1 MGLGGGTDLDRLL
14 FFCEGARFAGQNAGF
29 DPPDTPNLDAPL
41 SVCMSGT
48 SLLTLRAQR
57 VLVTAALIFGVA
69 LGPSARAQKIKDL
82 KPQGYVDDFANVL
95 SSGTKQKLN
104 ALCAE
109 VDQKAQAQLAVV
121 TVKSLNGESV
131 EQFSIDLATQWG
143 VGPKQQSRGVMI
155 LVAPNDRKYRIEV
168 GYGLEPILPDGKV
181 GGFGRQ
187 AVPYLQHND
196 FDGAISLMTQQVA
209 SAIAA
214 DKGITLDSLAGAPR
228 APARVPDSSRG
239 MPIGIR
245 TIFTLIF
252 LLFPLLG
259 FILRLLFSGR
269 SATTRSRRY
278 GGWWMGGP
286 WYGGGLG
293 GGSWGGGGGFGGSSG
308 GFGGFGG
315 GSFGGGGAS
324 GSW

>member
-1 MGLGGGTDLDRLL
+1 M
-14 FFCEGARFAGQNAGF
+14 
-29 DPPDTPNLDAPL
+29 L
-41 SVCMSGT
+41 S
-48 SLLTLRAQR
+48 LRPLRA
-57 VLVTAALIFGVA
+57 VAIAALVFGVA
-69 LGPSARAQKIKDL
+69 LSPSARAQKIKDL
-82 KPQGYVDDFANVL
+82 KPQGYIDDFANVL
-95 SSGTKQKLN
+95 SSETKQKLTT
-104 ALCAE
+104 LCTE
-109 VDQKAQAQLAVV
+109 VDQKAQAQIAVV

-131 EQFSIDLATQWG
+131 ERFSLDLATRWG

-155 LVAPNDRKYRIEV
+155 LVAPNDHKYRIEV

-209 SAIAA
+209 SVIAA
-214 DKGITLDSLAGAPR
+214 DKHLALDSLSGAARVAAR
-228 APARVPDSSRG
+228 APDSTRG
-239 MPIGIR
+239 LPINFS
-245 TIFTLIF
+245 TIIFLIF

-259 FILRLLFSGR
+259 FILRLIFSGR
-269 SATTRSRRY
+269 NAMTGHRRY

-286 WYGGGLG
+286 WYGGVLG

>member
-1 MGLGGGTDLDRLL
+1 M
-14 FFCEGARFAGQNAGF
+14 
-29 DPPDTPNLDAPL
+29 L
-41 SVCMSGT
+41 S
-48 SLLTLRAQR
+48 LRPLRA
-57 VLVTAALIFGVA
+57 VAIAALIFGVA
-69 LGPSARAQKIKDL
+69 LSPFAPAQKLRDL

-95 SSGTKQKLN
+95 SSETKQKLTT
-104 ALCAE
+104 LCTE
-109 VDQKAQAQLAVV
+109 VDQKAQAQIAVV
-121 TVKSLNGESV
+121 TVKSLNGEPV
-131 EQFSIDLATQWG
+131 EQFSVDLATRWG

-155 LVAPNDRKYRIEV
+155 LVAPNDHKYRIEV

-187 AVPYLQHND
+187 AVPYLRHND
-196 FDGAISLMTQQVA
+196 FDGAISLMTEQVA
-209 SAIAA
+209 SVIAA
-214 DKGITLDSLAGAPR
+214 DKHITLDSLSGAAR
-228 APARVPDSSRG
+228 APARAPDSTRG
-239 MPIGIR
+239 LPINFR
-245 TIFTLIF
+245 TIIFLIF

-259 FILRLLFSGR
+259 FILRLIFSGR
-269 SATTRSRRY
+269 SAIAGHRRY

>member
-1 MGLGGGTDLDRLL
+1 
-14 FFCEGARFAGQNAGF
+14 
-29 DPPDTPNLDAPL
+29 
-41 SVCMSGT
+41 
-48 SLLTLRAQR
+48 
-57 VLVTAALIFGVA
+57 VLAIAALIFGVA

-82 KPQGYVDDFANVL
+82 KPQGYIDDFANVL
-95 SSGTKQKLN
+95 SSETKQKLT
-104 ALCAE
+104 ALCTE
-109 VDQKAQAQLAVV
+109 VDQKAEAQIAVV
-121 TVKSLNGESV
+121 TVKSLNGEPV
-131 EQFSIDLATQWG
+131 EQFSVDLATQWG

-155 LVAPNDRKYRIEV
+155 LIAPNDRKYRIEV

-214 DKGITLDSLAGAPR
+214 DKHITLDSLGGAAP
-228 APARVPDSSRG
+228 APARSRDSTRG
-239 MPIGIR
+239 MPVNIG
-245 TIFTLIF
+245 TIIFLIF

-259 FILRLLFSGR
+259 FILRLIFSGR
-269 SATTRSRRY
+269 SAMTRSRRY

>member
-1 MGLGGGTDLDRLL
+1 M
-14 FFCEGARFAGQNAGF
+14 
-29 DPPDTPNLDAPL
+29 L
-41 SVCMSGT
+41 S
-48 SLLTLRAQR
+48 LRPLRA
-57 VLVTAALIFGVA
+57 VAIAALILGVA
-69 LGPSARAQKIKDL
+69 LSPFVRAQKLKDL
-82 KPQGYVDDFANVL
+82 RPQGYVDDFANVI
-95 SSGTKQKLN
+95 SSEMKQKLT
-104 ALCAE
+104 ALCTE
-109 VDQKAQAQLAVV
+109 VDQKAQAQIAVV
-121 TVKSLNGESV
+121 TVKSLNGEPVERFSV
-131 EQFSIDLATQWG
+131 DLATQWG

-155 LVAPNDRKYRIEV
+155 LVAPNDHKYRIEV

-209 SAIAA
+209 SVIAA
-214 DKGITLDSLAGAPR
+214 DKHITLDSLSGAARGPAR
-228 APARVPDSSRG
+228 APDSDRG
-239 MPIGIR
+239 LPISFR
-245 TIFTLIF
+245 TIIFLVF

-259 FILRLLFSGR
+259 FISRLIFSGR
-269 SATTRSRRY
+269 SGVTRSRRY

-286 WYGGGLG
+286 WSGGGVG